1 MNDMKEITFTKDIP
15 IKNTLLPISKS
26 TEELILGSQSRWFF
40 IYMVDICIGIL
51 LSLTTTQQVDG
62 SSDEEKLELCV
73 DMMQRLVAKIKAK
86 FVDTFQCIE

>member
-1 MNDMKEITFTKDIP
+1 
-15 IKNTLLPISKS
+15 
-26 TEELILGSQSRWFF
+26 
-40 IYMVDICIGIL
+40 MVDICIGIL